1 MRVSLSGINAQ
12 GFDGTDVCDRYPLIP
27 TGYRF
32 LEQCTPIGTTPTE
45 LREESCEPGLQGPS
59 FTLQVTHMGFSRLGL
74 SDSVM
79 QGVEAA
85 GYTVPTP
92 IQSLAIRPALEGR
105 DIIGLAQT
113 GTGKTAAFV
122 LPLLHTLSQGQAKTE
137 RKRSPRA
144 LVLTPT
150 RELAQQIHAAVEA
163 YGRYVELHAIAVY
176 GGVDMQKQ
184 LTLIRRGVDVVIAT
198 PGRLLDHLQRRSID
212 LSAIQVFVLDE
223 ADRMLDMGFIRDV
236 RTIIAALPATR
247 QTMLFSATMPDE
259 IATLAAEVLRNPE
272 TIEVGERRNPVEAI
286 EQHFYT
292 VGQEAKTALL
302 LHALESER
310 MESVLV
316 FARTK
321 HGADKIAR
329 RLDQKGIPTTA
340 IHSNRTQGQRDRALE
355 GFKSGAIRVL
365 VATDIA
371 ARGLDVDGISH
382 VVNYDIPH
390 QAEDYIHRIGR
401 TGRAGAGGDA
411 VTFVAREDQQFLQR
425 IERHTGKHVQVKSY
439 PGFVPPAVQPGAH
452 AHSAAHEHKGFVVR
466 NASGQPSG
474 SHHRASS
481 PANTGTHKQP
491 ASNLSSGSY
500 GKASS
505 QPQSGVNP
513 QANSQR
519 HSPSHGHAAPRS
531 ERGARTQ
538 TGPGRH
544 QGTPAQKGPYTQPL
558 SMAQY
563 GAQAS
568 RTSGARA
575 GSRPQS
581 GVHGQSGVSRHGTS
595 PSNGGRH
602 KKSAASG
609 WQKPYGKKKKRAP
622 MLAVRKKSPP
632 KKLDSFSSNTGGSG
646 WSNY

>member
-1 MRVSLSGINAQ
+1 
-12 GFDGTDVCDRYPLIP
+12 
-27 TGYRF
+27 
-32 LEQCTPIGTTPTE
+32 
-45 LREESCEPGLQGPS
+45 
-59 FTLQVTHMGFSRLGL
+59 MGFSRLGL

-176 GGVDMQKQ
+176 GGVDMHKQ
-184 LTLIRRGVDVVIAT
+184 LTLIRRGIDVVIAT
-198 PGRLLDHLQRRSID
+198 PGRLLDHLQRGSID
-212 LSAIQVFVLDE
+212 LSAIQVLVLDE
-223 ADRMLDMGFIRDV
+223 ADRMLDMGFIHDV
-236 RTIIAALPATR
+236 RTIIAALPADR

-259 IATLAAEVLRNPE
+259 IATLASEVLRNPE

-302 LHALESER
+302 LHALESEQ

-452 AHSAAHEHKGFVVR
+452 AHPAAREHKGPVVR
-466 NASGQPSG
+466 NAPGQPSG
-474 SHHRASS
+474 SHHRAPSH
-481 PANTGTHKQP
+481 AHTGTHKQP
-491 ASNLSSGSY
+491 ESNMSSGPY
-500 GKASS
+500 GKSPS
-505 QPQSGVNP
+505 HPRSGVRIQP
-513 QANSQR
+513 GSQR
-519 HSPSHGHAAPRS
+519 HSGPHGNTGQ
-531 ERGARTQ
+531 RGADNQ
-538 TGPGRH
+538 TGSGRH
-544 QGTPAQKGPYTQPL
+544 QGTTAQKGPYARPA
-558 SMAQY
+558 SMTQY
-563 GAQAS
+563 GTQAH
-568 RTSGARA
+568 RTTGAHP

-595 PSNGGRH
+595 TSYGGRQ
-602 KKSAASG
+602 KKSATSG

>member
-1 MRVSLSGINAQ
+1 M
-12 GFDGTDVCDRYPLIP
+12 
-27 TGYRF
+27 
-32 LEQCTPIGTTPTE
+32 
-45 LREESCEPGLQGPS
+45 
-59 FTLQVTHMGFSRLGL
+59 
-74 SDSVM
+74 
-79 QGVEAA
+79 
-85 GYTVPTP
+85 PTP

-122 LPLLHTLSQGQAKTE
+122 LPLLHTLSQGQGKTE

-163 YGRYVELHAIAVY
+163 YGRFVELHAIAVY
-176 GGVDMQKQ
+176 GGVDMHKQ
-184 LTLIRRGVDVVIAT
+184 LTLIRRGIDVVIAT

-212 LSAIQVFVLDE
+212 LSAIQVLVLDE
-223 ADRMLDMGFIRDV
+223 ADRMLDMGFIHDV
-236 RTIIAALPATR
+236 RTIIAALPADR

-302 LHALESER
+302 LHALESEQ

-329 RLDQKGIPTTA
+329 RLDQKGIRTTA

-390 QAEDYIHRIGR
+390 QPEDYIHRIGR

-411 VTFVAREDQQFLQR
+411 VTFVAREDQQYLQR

-452 AHSAAHEHKGFVVR
+452 AHPAAREHKGPVVR
-466 NASGQPSG
+466 NATGQPSG

-481 PANTGTHKQP
+481 HAHTGTHKQP
-491 ASNLSSGSY
+491 ESNLSSGPY
-500 GKASS
+500 GKSPS
-505 QPQSGVNP
+505 HPRSGVRIQP
-513 QANSQR
+513 GSQR
-519 HSPSHGHAAPRS
+519 HSGSHGNAAQ
-531 ERGARTQ
+531 RGADSQ
-538 TGPGRH
+538 TGSGRH
-544 QGTPAQKGPYTQPL
+544 QGSPARKGPYSRPGPMT
-558 SMAQY
+558 AV
-563 GAQAS
+563 GAQGHHTAS
-568 RTSGARA
+568 GRP

-581 GVHGQSGVSRHGTS
+581 GVYGQSGVSRNGTS
-595 PSNGGRH
+595 ASYGGRQ

-622 MLAVRKKSPP
+622 MLAVRKKTPP